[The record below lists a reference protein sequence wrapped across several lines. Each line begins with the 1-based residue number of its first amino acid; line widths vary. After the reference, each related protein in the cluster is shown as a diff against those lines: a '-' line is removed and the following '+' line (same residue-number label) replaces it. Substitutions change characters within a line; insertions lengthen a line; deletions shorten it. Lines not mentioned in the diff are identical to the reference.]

1 MLMCTSWKSRP
12 LSPEQTDRMMATWG
26 KIEADQAAS
35 TSVERVCWFISAD
48 GAGGF
53 TVNRVVDADAAN
65 ALSLEFALSLGE
77 FIDLDTRPVLDLDE
91 AMPAITKGVERMKG

>member
-26 KIEADQAAS
+26 KIEADQAANA
-35 TSVERVCWFISAD
+35 SVERVCWFVNAD
-48 GAGGF
+48 GGGGF
-53 TVNRVVDADAAN
+53 TVNRVIDSDAAN

-77 FIDLDTRPVLDLDE
+77 FLELDTRPVLDLEE
-91 AMPAITKGVERMKG
+91 AMPAITKGLERVKG

>member
-35 TSVERVCWFISAD
+35 TSVERVCWFVNAD
-48 GAGGF
+48 GGGGF
-53 TVNRVVDADAAN
+53 TVNRVVDPDAAN

-77 FIDLDTRPVLDLDE
+77 FLELDTRPVLDLDE
-91 AMPAITKGVERMKG
+91 AMPAITNGLERIKG